1 VAVLSIGG
9 SVIITIS
16 HNVTRFN
23 MAKVEALFFLFIYIY
38 LRQPF
43 PYSLRLLEVFNV
55 TLLAYHFYRSI
66 SIWCGPKGLHA
77 DIGSLKRF
85 GFNRYR
91 AS

>member
-38 LRQPF
+38 ISDNLF
-43 PYSLRLLEVFNV
+43 HIVY
-55 TLLAYHFYRSI
+55 AY
-66 SIWCGPKGLHA
+66 
-77 DIGSLKRF
+77 
-85 GFNRYR
+85 
-91 AS
+91 